1 MTRTTTAEKQ
11 FWVIAYDIV
20 DNKRR
25 SKVAEFLE
33 QYGIR
38 RNFSVFEILV
48 TPVVLTK
55 LKKQLQK
62 ITDSDTDTLLYYYI
76 CKSCY
81 DKKEQY
87 GKTPAS
93 LPEEVIVI

>member
-1 MTRTTTAEKQ
+1 MTRITTAEKH
-11 FWVIAYDIV
+11 FWVIAYDIAK
-20 DNKRR
+20 NSNRT
-25 SKVAEFLE
+25 KVADLLE
-33 QYGIR
+33 QYGVR

-55 LKKQLQK
+55 IKKQLQK
-62 ITDSDTDTLLYYYI
+62 LADTETDTLLYYYI

-81 DKKEQY
+81 DKKEHY
-87 GKTPAS
+87 GKTVAT